1 MSIEEELQEHVEHAK
16 DPFDK
21 RVSAT
26 MAVLAAALAIV
37 TVLGHMATTEE
48 VVLQQKASD
57 QWAFYQA
64 KSIRRYE
71 SDIARD
77 LLASIQGATKSDEY
91 AKNSE
96 RYQKEGE
103 EIQKEAKAFEE
114 ESHQKGQ
121 EATRF
126 EFGEVFLEVAI
137 VLGALAI
144 LAKHPMFWWAAIAG
158 GTIGSERSLGR
169 VRGDASCGGCRIS

>member
-1 MSIEEELQEHVEHAK
+1 MSVEEELQEHVEHAK

-57 QWAFYQA
+57 QWSYYQA

-77 LLASIQGATKSDEY
+77 VLAALQGTAKSAEY
-91 AKNSE
+91 AQTAE

-103 EIQKEAKAFEE
+103 EIQKEAKQLEE
-114 ESHQKGQ
+114 ESHQKGD
-121 EATRF
+121 EARRF

-144 LAKHPMFWWAAIAG
+144 LAKRPVFWYAAIAG
-158 GTIGSERSLGR
+158 GAIGSAIA
-169 VRGDASCGGCRIS
+169 ASAFLMK

>member
-1 MSIEEELQEHVEHAK
+1 MSVEEELKEHVEHAK

-57 QWAFYQA
+57 QWSYYQA

-77 LLASIQGATKSDEY
+77 LLAALQGTAKSEEY
-91 AKNSE
+91 AKTSE

-103 EIQKEAKAFEE
+103 EIQKEAKQLEE
-114 ESHQKGQ
+114 ESHQKGE
-121 EATRF
+121 EARRF

-144 LAKHPMFWWAAIAG
+144 LAKHPAFWYTAMVGGAIGSAIAV
-158 GTIGSERSLGR
+158 SAFLMK
-169 VRGDASCGGCRIS
+169 